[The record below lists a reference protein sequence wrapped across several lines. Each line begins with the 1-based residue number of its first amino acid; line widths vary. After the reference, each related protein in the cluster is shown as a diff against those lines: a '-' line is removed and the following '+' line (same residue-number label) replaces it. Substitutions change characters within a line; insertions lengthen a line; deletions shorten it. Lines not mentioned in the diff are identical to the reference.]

1 MKSKRASPAPFTIH
15 LQLRCLFT
23 AVQLPSLHMACTQP
37 SHFWSYTQILK
48 ENKKNAKQRRQK
60 QEAGFTPP
68 PGEVKRHPEAAGAA
82 ARCFAPREAAAA
94 YVYARLELPCSFI
107 ARHGI
112 LHPGP
117 ALPSANRSHS
127 SRG

>member
-1 MKSKRASPAPFTIH
+1 
-15 LQLRCLFT
+15 
-23 AVQLPSLHMACTQP
+23 
-37 SHFWSYTQILK
+37 
-48 ENKKNAKQRRQK
+48 
-60 QEAGFTPP
+60 
-68 PGEVKRHPEAAGAA
+68 VKRHPEAAGAA

-127 SRG
+127 SRGKTELEQGRMHAALHAICFVFT